1 MSIHQLFRQ
10 LASSLVDSIPLI
22 ANSRC
27 FTPSRYLR
35 SVRGISTAGFQQLEA
50 SKGDRERVVIL
61 GSGWAGYGLSRKLCP
76 AKYQTLVI
84 SPRSYFVFTP
94 LLASTSVGTLEF
106 RTALEPVRSRY
117 KPNVEFI
124 QGWANNVDF
133 AQKTVTVEAN
143 VVDDRLA
150 IFSAEDRYGEHG
162 AGGQKV
168 EKGKKRRREKSFEVG
183 YDKLVVGVGC
193 YSQTF
198 GTKGVIDNAYFLKDV
213 GGARK
218 IRKRILKCFE
228 VASLPTTTEDMR
240 RQLLN
245 FAIVGG
251 GPTGMEFSAEL
262 SDIVSEDFVKLYP
275 TLTPLVN
282 ITVYDV
288 SSNVLSMFDQSLAAY
303 AMETFRR
310 KDIKIRTSHQV
321 LELRLGLPG
330 KRPDEPSYDC
340 CTLVTRQE
348 GEVGVGMCVWSTGNM
363 MNPFIKNALDTVYRF
378 PTASA
383 NIVGDTA
390 REKVGQE
397 DEWMIE
403 KHPRTGAIVVDDH
416 LRVQLHTK
424 PRSDQTKGSDE
435 PTPPSSRA
443 IMTDV
448 FALGDNASMANATLP
463 VTAQTANQQALWLGK
478 HLNRGDIATQTFSF
492 KNMGIMAYLGGN
504 KGLLQ
509 TGDGGKIK
517 GRTAWLMW
525 RGAYLTMSVSW
536 RNKVLIPTY
545 WFLNWAFGR
554 DITRF

>member
-1 MSIHQLFRQ
+1 M
-10 LASSLVDSIPLI
+10 LA
-22 ANSRC
+22 NK
-27 FTPSRYLR
+27 
-35 SVRGISTAGFQQLEA
+35 IST
-50 SKGDRERVVIL
+50 
-61 GSGWAGYGLSRKLCP
+61 GYGLSRQLCP
-76 AKYQTLVI
+76 KKYQTLVI

-124 QGWANNVDF
+124 QGWANDVNF
-133 AQKTVTVEAN
+133 AHKTVTVEAN
-143 VVDDRLA
+143 VIDDRRDTA
-150 IFSAEDRYGEHG
+150 SPEDRYGEQG
-162 AGGQKV
+162 ADEPKV
-168 EKGKKRRREKSFEVG
+168 EIREKRGPEKKFEVG
-183 YDKLVVGVGC
+183 YDKLVVSVGC

-198 GTKGVIDNAYFLKDV
+198 GTKGVKDNAYFLKDV

-228 VASLPTTTEDMR
+228 VASLPTTPEETR

-262 SDIVSEDFVKLYP
+262 SDIVAEDFAKLYP

-288 SSNVLSMFDQSLAAY
+288 SSNVLSMFDKSLATY
-303 AMETFRR
+303 AMETFSR
-310 KDIKIRTSHQV
+310 KDIKIRTSHHVQ
-321 LELRLGLPG
+321 ELRPGLPG
-330 KRPDEPSYDC
+330 KGPEDERGPSYGC
-340 CTLVTRQE
+340 CTLVTEQE

-363 MNPFIKNALDTVYRF
+363 MNPFIKSALSTVYRF

-383 NIVGDTA
+383 KLIGDATQEHV
-390 REKVGQE
+390 RQE

-403 KHPRTGAIVVDDH
+403 KNARTGAIVVDDH

-424 PRSDQTKGSDE
+424 PRSDRTDSDE
-435 PTPPSSRA
+435 AVPPPSRA

-448 FALGDNASMANATLP
+448 FALGDNASMANARLP

-478 HLNRGDIATQTFSF
+478 HLNRGDIGTETFSF
-492 KNMGIMAYLGGN
+492 KNMGIMAYLGDS
-504 KGLLQ
+504 KGLFQ

-525 RGAYLTMSVSW
+525 RGAYMTMSVSW

-545 WFLNWAFGR
+545 WYVF
-554 DITRF
+554 

>member
-1 MSIHQLFRQ
+1 MS
-10 LASSLVDSIPLI
+10 
-22 ANSRC
+22 
-27 FTPSRYLR
+27 
-35 SVRGISTAGFQQLEA
+35 
-50 SKGDRERVVIL
+50 
-61 GSGWAGYGLSRKLCP
+61 P

-106 RTALEPVRSRY
+106 RTALEPVRSRN

-124 QGWANNVDF
+124 QGWANDVNF
-133 AQKTVTVEAN
+133 AQKTVTVEPNVAN
-143 VVDDRLA
+143 LVAGKQSIVQGD
-150 IFSAEDRYGEHG
+150 DRYGEHG
-162 AGGQKV
+162 ADERKV
-168 EKGKKRRREKSFEVG
+168 EQRGKRREKSFEVG

-198 GTKGVIDNAYFLKDV
+198 GTKGVKDNAYFLKDV

-218 IRKRILKCFE
+218 IRKRILDLFE
-228 VASLPTTTEDMR
+228 AASLPTTTDETR

-262 SDIVSEDFVKLYP
+262 SDIVSEDLAKLYP

-288 SSNVLSMFDQSLAAY
+288 ASNVLSMFDTSLAEY
-303 AMETFRR
+303 AMEMFRR
-310 KDIKIRTSHQV
+310 KDIKIKTSYHVQ
-321 LELRLGLPG
+321 ELKFGLPG
-330 KRPDEPSYDC
+330 KAPGAPSHGC
-340 CTLVTRQE
+340 CTLVTNQE

-363 MNPFIKNALDTVYRF
+363 MNPFIKSALDTVYRF

-383 NIVGDTA
+383 SIVGDTI
-390 REKVGQE
+390 REHVSQE

-403 KHPRTGAIVVDDH
+403 KNPRTGAIVVDDH

-424 PRSDQTKGSDE
+424 PRSDQAKDSDE
-435 PTPPSSRA
+435 TAPPQSRA

-448 FALGDNASMANATLP
+448 FALGDNASMANARLP

-492 KNMGIMAYLGGN
+492 KNMGILAYLGN
-504 KGLLQ
+504 SKGLFQ
-509 TGDGGKIK
+509 IGNGGKIK
-517 GRTAWLMW
+517 GRTAWLLW

-545 WFLNWAFGR
+545 WYVFDAQLNQGIAFVGSKANSM
-554 DITRF
+554 TGS